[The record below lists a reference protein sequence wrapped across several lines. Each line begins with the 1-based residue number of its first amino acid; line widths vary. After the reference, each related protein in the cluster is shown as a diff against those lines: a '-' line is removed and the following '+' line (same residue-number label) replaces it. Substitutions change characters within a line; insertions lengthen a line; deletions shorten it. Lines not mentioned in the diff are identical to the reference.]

1 MGTKIYGRKP
11 PGEGGPRASSSNF
24 MILGLDKGIFQ
35 MCSPS

>member
-1 MGTKIYGRKP
+1 MRTKIYGRKP
-11 PGEGGPRASSSNF
+11 PGEGPRASSSNF